1 MTDDAEFKM
10 FIPLTKVDEEKR
22 LVYGIATAEAVDRSG
37 EICDYESTKPHYEK
51 WSSDMAKAS
60 GGKSL
65 GNVRVMHSKVAAG
78 KLIKLLCNDEAR
90 QIEVCAKIVDDN
102 EWNKVLEGVY
112 TGFSH
117 GGGYVRKWKDPSDPT
132 KIRYTGR
139 PSELSLVDIP
149 CLDKA
154 AFFQVQKMDG
164 TMEMRKFH
172 EVDDLEKLIGDTPE
186 LEQDI
191 EDMIM
196 VVSMAKALVVHG
208 DADHWDEFADDAA
221 QALSDTLPAV
231 ELEKFDDSQPRD
243 STGKWV
249 AAGIG
254 AAVGGAKGAAL
265 GALTAGTPGAIIGGV
280 SGAISGALETSD
292 SAAVRASGEILSAV
306 TSAVGVGAIA
316 SRMMSARRSMDAAV
330 SGVKAVVGAA
340 ETGKS
345 ASEAVRDLTDPTARG
360 HAEQFIDRSRDETM
374 RQFESAQSDIEKTK
388 TKAQRDFDAAVKR
401 QAAKMKSDKA
411 AAEARSK
418 LKTVR
423 GSKKDEAEKVV
434 ETGDM
439 RKMSITNDMVLAKAA
454 EMAVAAGKPGSE
466 MDYLDQARA
475 ELEKGVE
482 PEKKTELE
490 KSAAAPDTEKEL
502 EKSEDWGV
510 EQVWLAK
517 DGSTHKKKS
526 EALAK
531 NAKLLAAEQDPLVA
545 RLDKALGKSADE
557 PTAEDKFAELRKYLG
572 EEVWDAQRAMEALNT
587 TFSLLMKEM
596 SEQEQS
602 PEQVASLQKAVDGL
616 KAFIVS
622 EIQEDNSDPMDR
634 VAKML
639 DDMGELAKAGARNSA
654 KDLEVIQ
661 KIHDHTC
668 DLGGACRV
676 MDKSADTDDLAKRA
690 GAYDALAPRIE
701 QLLAKSEEQAEVIRK
716 QGETIEIMKK
726 MAAPP
731 PRLHVVEK
739 SGEISIANASTDTKT
754 VEAEFAKLGQEDKAL
769 LMVKL
774 AQSLPQKM
782 GSVG

>member
-1 MTDDAEFKM
+1 MTDDVEFKM

-37 EICDYESTKPHYEK
+37 EICDYVSTKPHYEK
-51 WSSDMAKAS
+51 WSSDMSKAS

-78 KLIKLLCNDEAR
+78 KLVKLFCNDEAK

-117 GGGYVRKWKDPSDPT
+117 GGGYVRKWKDPDDPT

-149 CLDKA
+149 CLGKA
-154 AFFQVQKMDG
+154 TFFQVQKMDG
-164 TMEMRKFH
+164 TTEMRKFH
-172 EVDDLEKLIGDTPE
+172 GADDLEKLIDDTPE

-196 VVSMAKALVVHG
+196 VVSMTKALAVHG
-208 DADHWDEFADDAA
+208 DVERWDEFADDAA
-221 QALSDTLPAV
+221 QALSDTLPVV
-231 ELEKFDDSQPRD
+231 ELEKFSDDQPRD

-292 SAAVRASGEILSAV
+292 NAAVRASGEILSAV

-316 SRMMSARRSMDAAV
+316 SRMMNARKTMDAAV

-340 ETGKS
+340 ETGQS
-345 ASEAVRDLTDPTARG
+345 ASEAVKNLTDPTARG
-360 HAEQFIDRSRDETM
+360 HAEQFIDKARDEAM
-374 RQFESAQSDIEKTK
+374 RQFESAQSDIEKAR
-388 TKAQRDFDAAVKR
+388 TKAQKDFDAAVKR

-423 GSKKDEAEKVV
+423 GSKKDEAEKAV

-439 RKMSITNDMVLAKAA
+439 KKMSITNDMVLAKAA

-466 MDYLDQARA
+466 MDYLEQARA

-482 PEKKTELE
+482 PEKKTEPE
-490 KSAAAPDTEKEL
+490 KGAAAPEAEKEL

-531 NAKLLAAEQDPLVA
+531 NAKLAAEQDPLVA
-545 RLDKALGKSADE
+545 RLDKVLGKSADE

-572 EEVWDAQRAMEALNT
+572 EEAWDAARAIEAINIV
-587 TFSLLMKEM
+587 FGLLAKEM
-596 SEQEQS
+596 AESEQN
-602 PEQVASLQKAVDGL
+602 PEQVAALQKAIDGL
-616 KAFIVS
+616 KAFAAS
-622 EIQEDNSDPMDR
+622 EIQEDNSDPMTR

-654 KDLEVIQ
+654 RDLEVIQ

-676 MDKSADTDDLAKRA
+676 MDKSADPDDLAKRA
-690 GAYDALAPRIE
+690 GAYDALAPRVE
-701 QLLAKSEEQAEVIRK
+701 QLLAKSEEQAETIRK
-716 QGETIEIMKK
+716 QGETIEAMKK

-739 SGEISIANASTDTKT
+739 SGEISITNASTDTKT
-754 VEAEFAKLGQEDKAL
+754 VEAEFAKLSQEDKAL

-774 AQSLPQKM
+774 AQSNPQKM

>member
-1 MTDDAEFKM
+1 MTDDVEFKM

-37 EICDYESTKPHYEK
+37 EICDYVSTKPHYEK
-51 WSSDMAKAS
+51 WSSDMSKAS

-78 KLIKLLCNDEAR
+78 KLVKLLCNDEAK

-117 GGGYVRKWKDPSDPT
+117 GGGYVRKWKDPDDPT

-149 CLDKA
+149 CLGKA
-154 AFFQVQKMDG
+154 TFFQVQKMDG
-164 TMEMRKFH
+164 TTEMRKFH
-172 EVDDLEKLIGDTPE
+172 GADDLEKMIDSTPE

-196 VVSMAKALVVHG
+196 VVSMTKALAVHG
-208 DADHWDEFADDAA
+208 DVERWDEFADDAA
-221 QALSDTLPAV
+221 QALSDTLPVV
-231 ELEKFDDSQPRD
+231 ELEKFSDDQPRD

-292 SAAVRASGEILSAV
+292 NAAVRASGEILSAV

-316 SRMMSARRSMDAAV
+316 SRMMNARKTMDAAV

-340 ETGKS
+340 ETGQS
-345 ASEAVRDLTDPTARG
+345 ASEAVKNLTDPTARG
-360 HAEQFIDRSRDETM
+360 HAEQFIDKARDEAM
-374 RQFESAQSDIEKTK
+374 RQFESAQSDIEKAR

-411 AAEARSK
+411 AAEARSN
-418 LKTVR
+418 LKTVK
-423 GSKKDEAEKVV
+423 GDKEAEKAVS
-434 ETGDM
+434 TGDM
-439 RKMSITNDMVLAKAA
+439 KKMNITNDMVLAKAA

-475 ELEKGVE
+475 ALEKGDLAPEGEKIQKTAE
-482 PEKKTELE
+482 PE
-490 KSAAAPDTEKEL
+490 AEKEL

-531 NAKLLAAEQDPLVA
+531 NAQLAAEQDPLVA

-557 PTAEDKFAELRKYLG
+557 PTSEDKFAELRKYLG
-572 EEVWDAQRAMEALNT
+572 EEVWDASRAIEALNS
-587 TFSLLMKEM
+587 TFGLLLKEM
-596 SEQEQS
+596 HEQEQD
-602 PEQVASLQKAVDGL
+602 PDQIASLQKAIDGL

-622 EIQEDNSDPMDR
+622 EIQEDNSDPMLR
-634 VAKML
+634 VTKML
-639 DDMGELAKAGARNSA
+639 EDMAELSKAGARNSA

-668 DLGGACRV
+668 ELGGACRV
-676 MDKSADTDDLAKRA
+676 MDKSADPDDLAKRA
-690 GAYDALAPRIE
+690 GAYDALAPRVE
-701 QLLAKSEEQAEVIRK
+701 QLLAKSEEQAETIRK
-716 QGETIEIMKK
+716 QGETIEAMKK

-739 SGEISIANASTDTKT
+739 SGEISITNASTDTKT
-754 VEAEFAKLGQEDKAL
+754 VEAEFAKLSQEDKAL
-769 LMVKL
+769 VMVKL
-774 AQSLPQKM
+774 AQSNPQKM

>member
-1 MTDDAEFKM
+1 MTDDVEFKM

-37 EICDYESTKPHYEK
+37 EICDYSSTKPHYEK
-51 WSSDMAKAS
+51 WSSDMSKAS

-78 KLIKLLCNDEAR
+78 KLVKLFCNDEAK

-117 GGGYVRKWKDPSDPT
+117 GGGYVRKWKDPDDPT

-149 CLDKA
+149 CLGKA
-154 AFFQVQKMDG
+154 TFFQVQKMDG
-164 TMEMRKFH
+164 TTEMRKFH
-172 EVDDLEKLIGDTPE
+172 GADDLEKMIDSTPE

-196 VVSMAKALVVHG
+196 VVSMTKALAVHG
-208 DADHWDEFADDAA
+208 DVERWDEFADDAA
-221 QALSDTLPAV
+221 QALSDALPAV
-231 ELEKFDDSQPRD
+231 ELEKFSDDQPRD

-292 SAAVRASGEILSAV
+292 NAAVRASGEILSAV

-316 SRMMSARRSMDAAV
+316 SRMMSARKTMDAAV

-340 ETGKS
+340 ETGQS
-345 ASEAVRDLTDPTARG
+345 ASEAVKNLTDPTARG
-360 HAEQFIDRSRDETM
+360 HAEQFIDKARDEAM
-374 RQFESAQSDIEKTK
+374 RQFESAQSDIDKAK

-411 AAEARSK
+411 AAEARSN
-418 LKTVR
+418 LRTVR
-423 GSKKDEAEKVV
+423 GSKKDEAEKAV

-439 RKMSITNDMVLAKAA
+439 KKMSITNDMVLAKAA

-466 MDYLDQARA
+466 MDYLEQARA
-475 ELEKGVE
+475 ELEKGAE
-482 PEKKTELE
+482 PEQKPNLE
-490 KSAAAPDTEKEL
+490 KRADERDPTK
-502 EKSEDWGV
+502 DWGAK
-510 EQVWLAK
+510 QVWQAK
-517 DGSTHKKKS
+517 DGSIHEKKAD
-526 EALAK
+526 ALAK
-531 NAKLLAAEQDPLVA
+531 NAEIDAGQNPLVA

-557 PTAEDKFAELRKYLG
+557 PTTEDKFAELRKYLG
-572 EEVWDAQRAMEALNT
+572 EEVWNAQRAMEALNT

-602 PEQVASLQKAVDGL
+602 PEQVASLQKAIDGL

-622 EIQEDNSDPMDR
+622 EIQEDNSDPMAR

-639 DDMGELAKAGARNSA
+639 DDMGELAKVGARNSA
-654 KDLEVIQ
+654 RDLEVIQ

-668 DLGGACRV
+668 DLGGACKV
-676 MDKSADTDDLAKRA
+676 MDKSADADDLAKRA
-690 GAYDALAPRIE
+690 GAYDALAPRVE
-701 QLLAKSEEQAEVIRK
+701 QLLAKSEEQAEIIRK
-716 QGETIEIMKK
+716 QGETIEAMKK

-739 SGEISIANASTDTKT
+739 SGEITITNASTDTKT
-754 VEAEFAKLGQEDKAL
+754 VEAEFAKLSQEDKAL

-774 AQSLPQKM
+774 AQSNPQKM